1 MLRLDCLALFSVGF
15 ATGHGSDKGID
26 FAGRGSYK
34 TSNEPGMKLN
44 RREFLTVS
52 AVTGL
57 VGAIAPAAK
66 AFNLPD
72 PPQKARLR
80 LSSQEGVAPGKTL
93 TEKLDFLEGLG
104 FEGFEP
110 GGNGITKRVEELQ
123 KAMQGRKI
131 KVSAVC
137 GGIKGVIVSEKEEVR
152 QQAMDSMKE
161 ILTAAGALGST
172 GLILAPAFH
181 NQTKLG
187 HQETR
192 ELLLKQ
198 LAELGDCA
206 QKAGT
211 RVLLEPLNRRECH
224 FLRQVSDAAAI
235 CRDANNP
242 GIGVMGDFWHMTWE
256 ETSDMAAFISAAKY
270 LHHVH
275 MASRKTRKVPGE
287 DEGDNYVEGFKG
299 LKIIGYQDFVS
310 LECGCKG
317 DRATV
322 ITAAAKLLREQWEA
336 ASG

>member
-1 MLRLDCLALFSVGF
+1 
-15 ATGHGSDKGID
+15 
-26 FAGRGSYK
+26 
-34 TSNEPGMKLN
+34 MKLN
-44 RREFLTVS
+44 RRDFLTAT

-57 VGAIAPAAK
+57 VGTATPSAK

-93 TEKLDFLEGLG
+93 TEKLDFLESIG

-110 GGNGITKRVEELQ
+110 PGSNITKRVEELQ
-123 KAMQGRKI
+123 KALQGRKI
-131 KVSAVC
+131 KISAVC
-137 GGIKGVIVSEKEEVR
+137 GGIKGVVVSEKEEVR

-161 ILTAAGALGST
+161 ILVAAGALGST

-192 ELLLKQ
+192 ALLLKQ

-256 ETSDMAAFISAAKY
+256 ETSDMAAFISAGKY

-275 MASRKTRKVPGE
+275 MASRKTRKMPGE
-287 DEGDNYVEGFKG
+287 DEGDNYVDGFKG
-299 LKIIGYQDFVS
+299 LKIIGYQDYVS
-310 LECGCKG
+310 FECGCKG
-317 DRATV
+317 ERTKALP
-322 ITAAAKLLREQWEA
+322 AAVQLLREQWEA
-336 ASG
+336 A

>member
-1 MLRLDCLALFSVGF
+1 
-15 ATGHGSDKGID
+15 
-26 FAGRGSYK
+26 
-34 TSNEPGMKLN
+34 MKLN

-57 VGAIAPAAK
+57 VGAVGPSARAYT
-66 AFNLPD
+66 LPD
-72 PPQKARLR
+72 PPEKARLR

-93 TEKLDFLEGLG
+93 TEKLDFLESIG
-104 FEGFEP
+104 FEGIEP
-110 GGNGITKRVEELQ
+110 SGSGITKRVEELQ
-123 KAMQGRKI
+123 KALQGRKI

-152 QQAMDSMKE
+152 QQALDSMKE

-172 GLILAPAFH
+172 GMILAPAFH

-192 ELLLKQ
+192 ALLIKQ
-198 LAELGDCA
+198 LAELGDYA
-206 QKAGT
+206 QKANT

-224 FLRQVSDAAAI
+224 FMRQVSDAAAI
-235 CRDANNP
+235 CRDTHNP

-256 ETSDMAAFISAAKY
+256 ETSDMAAFISAGKY

-299 LKIIGYQDFVS
+299 LRIIGYQDFVS

-322 ITAAAKLLREQWEA
+322 ITAAAKLLRDQWDM